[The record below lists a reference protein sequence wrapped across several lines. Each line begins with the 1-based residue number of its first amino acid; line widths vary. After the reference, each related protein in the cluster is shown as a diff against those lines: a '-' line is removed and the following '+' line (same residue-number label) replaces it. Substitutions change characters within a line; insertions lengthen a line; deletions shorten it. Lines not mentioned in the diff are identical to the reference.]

1 MLDCK
6 CNILQGI
13 RLTNVIDIYHVVL
26 LKHTLPPRTSAHIK
40 SMMKSVTAILFL
52 LPPFLPLLHAFA
64 TVGNNGQSSIAI
76 QHNKHRSNK
85 HDANSSSF
93 SLHMID
99 QKRKNQLGI
108 SDDEDEYDLYRALDV
123 NTDKGITKIV
133 AGSFILVMIALL
145 VVGLV

>member
-1 MLDCK
+1 
-6 CNILQGI
+6 
-13 RLTNVIDIYHVVL
+13 
-26 LKHTLPPRTSAHIK
+26 
-40 SMMKSVTAILFL
+40 MKAVTAILFL
-52 LPPFLPLLHAFA
+52 LLPFLPLLHAFA
-64 TVGNNGQSSIAI
+64 PVGSNGQRTITI
-76 QHNKHRSNK
+76 YRSNK
-85 HDANSSSF
+85 HDAFSSSF

>member
-1 MLDCK
+1 MLD
-6 CNILQGI
+6 N
-13 RLTNVIDIYHVVL
+13 NHVVSVKYSL
-26 LKHTLPPRTSAHIK
+26 PPPRTSQTK
-40 SMMKSVTAILFL
+40 TNMKSVTAILLFL
-52 LPPFLPLLHAFA
+52 LLPFLPLLHAFA
-64 TVGNNGQSSIAI
+64 TVGSNGQRTVNI
-76 QHNKHRSNK
+76 QHNKHK
-85 HDANSSSF
+85 HDSFSSSF